1 MVEQVSPVSS
11 QAGGRLL
18 LLQTFPASTNAAA
31 AAAAPAAASF
41 HTRWWQQTCTR
52 GRLAPAAT
60 DGCLHQSNNLR
71 ANFH

>member
-18 LLQTFPASTNAAA
+18 LLQTFPASTNAA